1 MEAVG
6 GDGSHGEVRTRKRPG
21 PPLGGRPQQRLTQGF
36 LFAEV
41 QPILHVMFFQ
51 ASLEQPEIHGST
63 KEKSAKDNN
72 AS

>member
-1 MEAVG
+1 MTAATARLELESDLDRLRGA
-6 GDGSHGEVRTRKRPG
+6 SSA
-21 PPLGGRPQQRLTQGF
+21 RLTQGF

-51 ASLEQPEIHGST
+51 ASSEQPEIHGSK